1 MNAYNVPNELPKKA
15 FHCIIEY
22 YWYSVQTPKNTA
34 SGWACTY
41 YEGHGHCHGSFG
53 AQAVVSDVDAGG
65 LRQLPQDLGG
75 GNHVQ
80 FLADFLVRSS
90 PRVIVRNV
98 GSCRKRILAIY
109 LICTCIWIQ
118 VATHLYIPI
127 SNNCIFGNL
136 SISLNFF
143 FVFTIDILLNKKLKA
158 E

>member
-1 MNAYNVPNELPKKA
+1 M
-15 FHCIIEY
+15 
-22 YWYSVQTPKNTA
+22 
-34 SGWACTY
+34 
-41 YEGHGHCHGSFG
+41 
-53 AQAVVSDVDAGG
+53 SDVDAGG

-80 FLADFLVRSS
+80 SLADFLIRSS

-109 LICTCIWIQ
+109 LICTCICIQ
-118 VATHLYIPI
+118 VATHLYIPT
-127 SNNCIFGNL
+127 SNNCIFVNL

-143 FVFTIDILLNKKLKA
+143 FLFTIDIPLNKKLKA